1 MAPTNVGVAHNV
13 GMKQRNIL
21 LIDDHAMV
29 REGLRL
35 LLTANPRLRCVIQEA
50 STLAQG
56 LQILNESP
64 TIDWILLDL
73 GLPDVDGLAA
83 LETLRARH
91 EQIPVVVLTSAKERS
106 LVLACI
112 NAGAMGFISKASN
125 SSELTNALLHV
136 FAGGIYLPPQ
146 HLGVSDA
153 PPVPPDATALA
164 SRAQLLALSLTP
176 RQVDVVELVV
186 QGLSNKLI
194 ARRLGLA
201 EATVKSHLVAGFR
214 ALNVRNRTQAVIALA
229 RRGYGVR

>member
-125 SSELTNALLHV
+125 SSELTNALRHV
-136 FAGGIYLPPQ
+136 FAGGI
-146 HLGVSDA
+146 
-153 PPVPPDATALA
+153 
-164 SRAQLLALSLTP
+164 
-176 RQVDVVELVV
+176 
-186 QGLSNKLI
+186 
-194 ARRLGLA
+194 
-201 EATVKSHLVAGFR
+201 
-214 ALNVRNRTQAVIALA
+214 
-229 RRGYGVR
+229 